1 MKAIINGI
9 EIEGTPEEFMKLIA
23 AEPLTSND
31 TNVVKN
37 ETKKEFSGRFVKSS
51 SSQKKN
57 PPAEHLL
64 NGATKV
70 LAEVMETYLPGTTE
84 FVQALYHYKPKFG
97 GSSNAFMIL
106 ATSKAYSIRNLAKK
120 SGCDNSLCH
129 EVLQRSVNAGCEI
142 SIDNSGV
149 KPNVLKRGRVISFV
163 DGDKQSSISISPES
177 VVRIVSLGT
186 VEQAKSAA
194 LSSRVVRGQK
204 KDRMN
209 KAVVISTGSPPITKI
224 RYSEDNNQSS

>member
-23 AEPLTSND
+23 GEPLISND
-31 TNVVKN
+31 TSVVKN
-37 ETKKEFSGRFVKSS
+37 ETTKESSGRLIKSS
-51 SSQKKN
+51 SLQKKN
-57 PPAEHLL
+57 FPAERLSD
-64 NGATKV
+64 GETKV

-142 SIDNSGV
+142 SIDNSAV
-149 KPNVLKRGRVISFV
+149 KPNALKRGRVISFI
-163 DGDKQSSISISPES
+163 DGDKQSSILISPES
-177 VVRIVSLGT
+177 VVRMVGLGT
-186 VEQAKSAA
+186 VEQAKDAA
-194 LSSRVVRGQK
+194 HISRVARGK
-204 KDRMN
+204 KKAGMK